1 MAIALTTGC
10 WWWRRADGGLA
21 RGRAA
26 LYLGAMMDTQHI
38 EACAEL
44 VERGDPDRF
53 LAAMAAPPGA
63 RAALMTLYAFNLEVA
78 RAPWVTREPLIARM
92 RLQFWHDVI
101 DEAEAPRAHAV
112 AGPLARLILAQDL
125 PRDLLHGIVSARES
139 DLERVPFANEAA
151 LWAYLEGTSGALMAL
166 ALRALGGEAD
176 GPARDWG
183 AAQGLA
189 NYLMAVPAL
198 EAAGRLPLPDGRPEA
213 VATLAREGLERL
225 GRARRARGQVV
236 RAARSALLAAW
247 RAGALLK
254 QAAEAPERVA
264 AGALGQ
270 SEFARRGS
278 LLWRALTGA

>member
-1 MAIALTTGC
+1 MAA
-10 WWWRRADGGLA
+10 
-21 RGRAA
+21 
-26 LYLGAMMDTQHI
+26 
-38 EACAEL
+38 L

-53 LAAMAAPPGA
+53 LAVMAAPPDA
-63 RAALMTLYAFNLEVA
+63 RAALLTLYAFNLEVA

-112 AGPLARLILAQDL
+112 AGPLARLILAHDL
-125 PRDLLHGIVSARES
+125 PRDLLHGVVAARES
-139 DLERVPFANEAA
+139 DLERAPFADEAV
-151 LWAYLEGTSGALMAL
+151 LWAYLEGTSGNLMAL
-166 ALRALGGEAD
+166 ALRALGGQAD
-176 GPARDWG
+176 AIARDWG

-213 VATLAREGLERL
+213 VAALAREGLERL
-225 GRARRARGQVV
+225 ARGRAARGQISP
-236 RAARSALLAAW
+236 AARPGLLSAW
-247 RAGALLK
+247 RAGALLR
-254 QAAEAPERVA
+254 QAAKTPERVA